1 MMERDAL
8 RHSLRQANGTA
19 QAAWARARM
28 ACSVRIS
35 DAAFTMFFSDAA
47 TCIVARD
54 RCCSA
59 TAGAKQEATPT
70 EQKLALRTVSH
81 QLLQ

>member
-1 MMERDAL
+1 MK
-8 RHSLRQANGTA
+8 GTA

-47 TCIVARD
+47 TYMAARD
-54 RCCSA
+54 C
-59 TAGAKQEATPT
+59 
-70 EQKLALRTVSH
+70 
-81 QLLQ
+81 